1 MRLVAVT
8 AGLFFALTGL
18 VMAQPYKTPE
28 ALLTAFYQPYF
39 TNDLDADQTP
49 FRSAALQALYE
60 ADEEAAEPGEQGAL
74 SFDPYIVG
82 QDWELS
88 DLEIG
93 EPAITGDTAEVEVS
107 FRNFGEDQVL
117 TYELAREDGGWR
129 IDDVI
134 SDNPDNSYRLTE
146 IFSDALGY

>member
-1 MRLVAVT
+1 MRLVALT

-18 VMAQPYKTPE
+18 VAAQTYKTPE
-28 ALLTAFYQPYF
+28 ALLTAFYQPYL
-39 TNDLDADQTP
+39 TNDLDADQAP
-49 FRSAALQALYE
+49 FRSATLQALYE

-82 QDWELS
+82 QDWDLT

-93 EPAITGDTAEVEVS
+93 EPEIAGDTAEVEVS
-107 FRNFGEDQVL
+107 FRNFGEEQVL

-134 SDNPDNSYRLTE
+134 SENPDNSYRLSE
-146 IFSDALGY
+146 IFVDALGY